1 MSKNTTTLTEEV
13 AVSIPTPNQRV
24 RAMQVAEDIL
34 MEAIRSG
41 RELQS
46 SWVGSDEQV
55 LRKALI
61 DASYRDSFP
70 DSYQASEVAE
80 ARALIIKIGGAQ

>member
-1 MSKNTTTLTEEV
+1 MSKNTTALTEEV

-46 SWVGSDEQV
+46 SWVGSGEQV

-70 DSYQASEVAE
+70 DSYPVSEVAE